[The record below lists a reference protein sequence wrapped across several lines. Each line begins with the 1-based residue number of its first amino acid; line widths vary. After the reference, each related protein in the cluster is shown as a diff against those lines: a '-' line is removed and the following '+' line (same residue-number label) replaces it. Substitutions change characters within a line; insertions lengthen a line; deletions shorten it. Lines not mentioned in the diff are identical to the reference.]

1 MPGRHHRYPQP
12 VTGAVID
19 LAGSIDPDPTG
30 AATGARSGALARR
43 GCRRGRCSKGAG
55 RCRGRT
61 PRLHA
66 AMTPAGA
73 ETFRAGEGC
82 TVLAGG
88 GDRVRVLRVNRAH
101 GQEEPR
107 DQGEGQQR
115 FAHQIPLLMNDARPQ
130 YQPWGMLCAI
140 DLCLA
145 RAVRRLVSVARVR
158 RSSPDPQPCGRED
171 IIQVIERG
179 GDEAG
184 MKHSSV

>member
-1 MPGRHHRYPQP
+1 MQVSASEGVANH
-12 VTGAVID
+12 T
-19 LAGSIDPDPTG
+19 
-30 AATGARSGALARR
+30 ATGARSGALARR

-145 RAVRRLVSVARVR
+145 RANSSAGVGGSGPQIQS
-158 RSSPDPQPCGRED
+158 RSAASRT
-171 IIQVIERG
+171 
-179 GDEAG
+179 
-184 MKHSSV
+184 